1 MPEKLTTE
9 EVRRAVNHFWAVFR
23 SKSEGALNALYA
35 PGSTLYQIGM
45 GRSEPGRL
53 GALRRSREYFR
64 SDTRTDSQLSAIDVL
79 LIGSDAAVASYTF
92 RFEATGREISEGKRV
107 DEKLDLVRATQV
119 FQRDSR
125 GKLLILHEH
134 LSVPVT

>member
-1 MPEKLTTE
+1 VEKLTPE
-9 EVRRAVNHFWAVFR
+9 DVRKAIHLFWTTFLA
-23 SKSEGALNALYA
+23 KSEDVLNSYYA
-35 PGSTLYQIGM
+35 SGSSVFQIGM